1 LIELAGREIKLPQP
15 VGHFF
20 VPPNTR
26 TLLQIHK
33 KPEARYAL
41 SGYHWKA
48 TNPLSLLFHILGKY
62 KTFPLNQ
69 KLTCGEHGVAW
80 YAINSSLAKQST
92 NFPRDGQRTE
102 IRRKEL
108 DKRVYND
115 QMALALSWHYTVL
128 QKKRLFMVLT
138 LLLL

>member
-1 LIELAGREIKLPQP
+1 MICNQQ
-15 VGHFF
+15 F
-20 VPPNTR
+20 V
-26 TLLQIHK
+26 
-33 KPEARYAL
+33 
-41 SGYHWKA
+41 
-48 TNPLSLLFHILGKY
+48 
-62 KTFPLNQ
+62 
-69 KLTCGEHGVAW
+69 
-80 YAINSSLAKQST
+80 AKQCI

-115 QMALALSWHYTVL
+115 EMALALSWHYTVL